1 SIRPLTIA
9 MIRKAARTAND
20 DPWSF
25 EGYKFHQITVVAHVL
40 QVTQHATHDA
50 YTLDDGTGQIE
61 FRQWQSA
68 DIRQHLTTPIQ
79 ADSYVRAVGYIKDF
93 NDLRYVNIEGIR
105 LSEDPHE
112 IYFHLMEVA
121 VNIQTHRLLGPV
133 RASLAILHV
142 PSSLLQP
149 KPQLQDSPACH
160 TGPSLV
166 PPSQDTFSLED
177 QFPDIAPVQ
186 IEILKTLMS
195 RPDHCDDG
203 LHFDALVNAIHH
215 LGAPPESVRYIP
227 VPNRYAYILIYPLLS
242 AALEELSELG
252 EVFTTCDDQHY
263 QVPF

>member
-68 DIRQHLTTPIQ
+68 DILRAHLPRSKLAPTLSSR

-133 RASLAILHV
+133 
-142 PSSLLQP
+142 
-149 KPQLQDSPACH
+149 
-160 TGPSLV
+160 
-166 PPSQDTFSLED
+166 
-177 QFPDIAPVQ
+177 
-186 IEILKTLMS
+186 
-195 RPDHCDDG
+195 
-203 LHFDALVNAIHH
+203 
-215 LGAPPESVRYIP
+215 
-227 VPNRYAYILIYPLLS
+227 
-242 AALEELSELG
+242 
-252 EVFTTCDDQHY
+252 
-263 QVPF
+263 